1 MGFLDNSGD
10 ITLDAVLTDTGRMR
24 LAKGDGSF
32 RIAKFA
38 LGDDEI
44 NYKLYDKNNIAGTA
58 AYDLNILQTPVFE
71 AFTNNIASLNSRL
84 VSYARNNLLY
94 LPVIKVNDKS
104 SGNNFAIGDLAAQG
118 FIMAVDKDTETYLD
132 IDGLTYNDNPLGART
147 SVDGLL
153 TGFTPS
159 NGATIRID
167 QGIDNIAVPPTLKLD
182 TDLMETQYLIE
193 IDNRLAYLIDP
204 DGANIAVP
212 TYIDDDDMAA
222 YYISKGVDEK
232 YFFPNA
238 SLETTGQVIQGSRGD
253 TFRFKLAA
261 ALEVSTS
268 DYLFNTLG
276 NDETSKF
283 KSPSAGKIMSILS
296 SVNITGL
303 TTGCFLTI
311 PILLLKKIS

>member
-44 NYKLYDKNNIAGTA
+44 NYRLYDKNNIAGTA
-58 AYDLNILQTPVFE
+58 AYDLNILLTPVFE

-94 LPVIKVNDKS
+94 LPVIKVNNKS
-104 SGNNFAIGDLAAQG
+104 TGNNFAISDLAAQG
-118 FIMAVDKDTETYLD
+118 FIMAVDKDTENYLD
-132 IDGLTYNDNPLGART
+132 TDGLTYNGNVLGPGT

-159 NGATIRID
+159 NGTTIRID
-167 QGIDNIAVPPTLKLD
+167 QGIDNTAVPPSLGLD
-182 TDLMETQYLIE
+182 RDLMETQYLIE

-204 DGANIAVP
+204 NGAEIATP
-212 TYIDDDDMAA
+212 SYIDDDDVAA
-222 YYISKGVDEK
+222 YYISKGVDDK
-232 YFFPNA
+232 YFFPNT
-238 SLETTGQVIQGSRGD
+238 SLEQTGQVIAGSRGD
-253 TFRFKLAA
+253 TFKFKLAA

-283 KSPSAGKIMSILS
+283 LNPSTGKIMSILS